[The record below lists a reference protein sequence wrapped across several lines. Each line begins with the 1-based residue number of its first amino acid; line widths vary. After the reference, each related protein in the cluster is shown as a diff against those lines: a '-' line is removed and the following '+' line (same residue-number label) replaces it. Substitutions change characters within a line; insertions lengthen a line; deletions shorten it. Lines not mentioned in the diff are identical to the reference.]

1 MRLSSNRA
9 AMRRA
14 GVVMAYRTAVR
25 ATGRRTT
32 VIFGTMSHLTTGVVR
47 YRTTMR
53 ATRRPSMRAALGP
66 AVSAIES
73 MRRHDTMT

>member
-1 MRLSSNRA
+1 
-9 AMRRA
+9 MRRA

-32 VIFGTMSHLTTGVVR
+32 VIFGTMSHLTTGVMR

-53 ATRRPSMRAALGP
+53 
-66 AVSAIES
+66 AIES